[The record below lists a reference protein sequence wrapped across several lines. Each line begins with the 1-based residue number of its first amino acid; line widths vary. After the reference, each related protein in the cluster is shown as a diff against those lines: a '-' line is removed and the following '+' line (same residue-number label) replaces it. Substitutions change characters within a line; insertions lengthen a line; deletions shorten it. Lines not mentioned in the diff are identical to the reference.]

1 MSAGLQA
8 PSTGQLVTVRRRR
21 WVVIDSQASTQPV
34 DPLSGAKPQH
44 LVDLSSVED
53 DGFGEELR
61 VVWELEPGARAFD
74 RATLPDAAAFD
85 PPACLDA
92 FLDAVRWGTIS
103 SADVRL
109 LNAPFRSGISI
120 EDYQLDPLVRAL
132 EMPRVNLLIA
142 DDVGLGKT
150 IEAGLVAQELMLRH
164 RARSVLIVC
173 PAGLQLQW
181 RDQMRDKFGLEFRI
195 VDSQLLRDLR
205 RRRGLHVNPWSH
217 HPRLIASID
226 FLKRDRP
233 LRQFREL
240 LPPEGQPAFP
250 RLFDL
255 LIVDE
260 AHNVAPSGSGRYA
273 VDSLRT
279 QAIRALAPH
288 FEHKLFLT
296 ATPHNGYSESF
307 TSLLELLDDQRFHRG
322 LSPDPRQLAAVMVRR
337 LKREL
342 RDERHR
348 FPLRKLEAIPVEYT
362 DAERRAHQALRD
374 YSDLRLKSAGARD
387 QRFAVE
393 FVLKMLKKRLFSSP
407 AAFRTTLE
415 KHLASVRAGQKRAL
429 DPLARLRRYVD
440 GAEDEAADDDER
452 LEEEHGEAV
461 HAAGGLL
468 GELSG
473 EERSLLDELEQY
485 SQKAVGRPDSKA
497 GRLIE
502 WLKQTLKPGGQWNDE
517 RAIIFTEYRATQ
529 NWLHGLLAAAGLAEE
544 GRLSTIF
551 GGMDDEE
558 RERVKAAFQADPK
571 KAPVR
576 ILLATDAASEGI
588 DLQNHCHRLVHYEI
602 PWNPNR
608 MEQRN
613 GRIDRHGQR
622 AEHPLIHHFVGAGFQ
637 AADAREHRSRLE
649 DDLEFLKLVAEKVE
663 AIREDLG
670 KVGPVLAQQV
680 EEAMLGRRS
689 RIDTSQAEREA
700 EPARRLLKLERSLR
714 EQVEKARAQLDETR
728 ADLGIS
734 PESVKRAVDEGLA
747 LAGQPALREARLEGV
762 WPDPTGQRKG
772 CPVFFLPKLTGTWAA
787 CADGLADPHTHE
799 VRPIVFDHAIAQG
812 RQDVVL
818 VHLNHRLVQMCLGL
832 LRAEV
837 WSQGGAGSL
846 NRVTARSVPQGLF
859 ADPVVVA
866 HGRIVVL
873 GADNARLY
881 EELVFAGGRVRD
893 GRFARVERVGDLRAA
908 LQQAGEAM
916 PEKEIQAELLALW
929 PKVRE
934 PLLASLEARMRER
947 HDGLAGLLERRA
959 KKEAEDLADILTELK
974 RTIELELG
982 RPVEQQLSFAGFSDE
997 ERGQRELDLASL
1009 RHRAEAIPGEIQRET
1024 EAIRRRY
1031 AGPTPRLF
1039 PVAVTWL
1046 VPEKGAR

>member
-8 PSTGQLVTVRRRR
+8 PSTGQLVAVRRRR
-21 WVVIDSQASTQPV
+21 WVVTRTQASIQPA
-34 DPLSGAKPQH
+34 DPLTGAQPQH
-44 LVDLSSVED
+44 LVELSSVED
-53 DGFGEELR
+53 DGFGEELC
-61 VVWELEPGARAFD
+61 VIWELEPGAHAFD
-74 RATLPDAAAFD
+74 RASLPDAAAFD
-85 PPACLDA
+85 PPQRLDA
-92 FLDAVRWGTIS
+92 FLDAVRWGAIS
-103 SADVRL
+103 SADARL

-132 EMPRVNLLIA
+132 EMPRVSLLIA

-164 RARSVLIVC
+164 RARSALVVC
-173 PAGLQLQW
+173 PAALQLQW
-181 RDQMRDKFGLEFRI
+181 RDQMRDKFGLDFHV
-195 VDSQLLRDLR
+195 VDAELMRDLR

-217 HPRLIASID
+217 HPRLITSID

-240 LPPEGQPAFP
+240 LPPEGQPAFS

-260 AHNVAPSGSGRYA
+260 AHNVAPAGSGRYA

-279 QAIRALAPH
+279 QAVRALAPH

-296 ATPHNGYSESF
+296 ATPHNGCSESF

-322 LSPDPRQLAAVMVRR
+322 LAPDPKQLAAVMVRR

-342 RDERHR
+342 RDEAHR
-348 FPLRKLEAIPVEYT
+348 FPMRKLEAIPVEYT
-362 DAERRAHQALRD
+362 EAERRAHQALRE
-374 YSDLRLKSAGARD
+374 YTDLRLKAAAAPD

-415 KHLASVRAGQKRAL
+415 KHLGSVKVAHPRAA
-429 DPLARLRRYVD
+429 DPLARLRRHVE
-440 GAEDEAADDDER
+440 AVEDEAADDDER
-452 LEEEHGEAV
+452 LEQEHGEAV
-461 HAAGGLL
+461 QVAGSLWGD
-468 GELSG
+468 LSP
-473 EERSLLDELEQY
+473 EERSLLEELEQY
-485 SQKAVGRPDSKA
+485 AQKAAGRPDSKA
-497 GRLIE
+497 SRLLE
-502 WLKQTLKPGGQWNDE
+502 WLKETIKPGGQWNDE
-517 RAIIFTEYRATQ
+517 RVIIFTEYRATQ
-529 NWLHGLLAAAGLAEE
+529 NWLHGLFSAAGLAEKE
-544 GRLSTIF
+544 RLSTLF

-558 RERVKAAFQADPK
+558 RERVKAAFQADLK

-622 AEHPLIHHFVGAGFQ
+622 SEHPLIHHFVGAGFQ
-637 AADAREHRSRLE
+637 SADARVHRSRLD
-649 DDLEFLKLVAEKVE
+649 DDLEFLKFVAEKIE
-663 AIREDLG
+663 TIREDLG

-680 EEAMLGRRS
+680 EEAMLGRRA
-689 RIDTSQAEREA
+689 RLDTSQAEREA
-700 EPARRLLKLERSLR
+700 EPARRLLKLERNLR

-762 WPDPTGQRKG
+762 WPDPTGQRTS

-787 CADGLADPHTHE
+787 CAEGLPDPHTRE
-799 VRPIVFDHAIAQG
+799 VRPIVFDHALAQG

-818 VHLNHRLVQMCLGL
+818 VHLNHRLVQMSLGL

-837 WSQGGAGSL
+837 GSQGGSASL
-846 NRVTARSVPQGLF
+846 NRVTARVVPPGLF
-859 ADPVVVA
+859 GEPVVVA

-881 EELVFAGGRVRD
+881 EELIFAGGRVRD
-893 GRFARVERVGDLRAA
+893 GRFARIDRLGDLWGA
-908 LQQAGEAM
+908 LEQAGDAM
-916 PEKEIQAELLALW
+916 PEKEVQAELIALW

-934 PLLASLEARMRER
+934 PLLAALEVRMKER
-947 HDGLAGLLERRA
+947 HDRLASLLERRA
-959 KKEAEDLADILTELK
+959 KKEAEDLAAILTELQ
-974 RTIELELG
+974 RSLEIELGKPQE
-982 RPVEQQLSFAGFSDE
+982 RPLFFEGFTDE
-997 ERGQRELDLASL
+997 ERGQREVDRASL
-1009 RHRAEAIPGEIQRET
+1009 RARAEAIPKEIERET

-1046 VPEKGAR
+1046 VPEQEAR